1 MEQRSLGESP
11 LHVQP
16 VVFGAWAIGGWYW
29 GGTDDARSV
38 RAIHASIDAGVTAID
53 TAPMYGCGHSE
64 EVVGKALVGRRDRV
78 VVMSKVGLRWDDT
91 GGAHF
96 FDDWDDD
103 ANPLPIHRN
112 LSARSVRL
120 EVDRSLG
127 RLGVDVLDLVQCHW
141 PDPTTE
147 VEETMDALAGI
158 VRAGKARAIGVS
170 NFSPALLERARAEL
184 ARHGLPLAS
193 TQPRYSLLKRG
204 IEGDVLPWCRAHGV
218 GTIVYSPMEQGLL
231 TGKVGLDRVFA
242 QDDGRSLDPAF
253 SMENR
258 KRVLAAIDET
268 ADLCADHGCTPAQL
282 ALAWCHHQPGV
293 TAAIAGARTPEQ
305 AVENARAAS
314 IELTAEQVQR
324 LSAAFD
330 FTLAG

>member
-1 MEQRSLGESP
+1 MEERSLGESP
-11 LHVQP
+11 LRVQP

-38 RAIHASIDAGVTAID
+38 RAIQASIDAGVCAID

-64 EVVGKALVGRRDRV
+64 RVVGTALVGRRDRV
-78 VVMSKVGLRWDDT
+78 TLMTKVGLRWDDT

-112 LSARSVRL
+112 LSAVSVRL

-127 RLGVDVLDLVQCHW
+127 RLGVDVIDLVQCHW
-141 PDPTTE
+141 PDPSTE
-147 VEETMDALAGI
+147 IEESMDALAGV

-170 NFSPALLERARAEL
+170 NFKPELLERARAEL
-184 ARHGLPLAS
+184 SRHGLPLAS
-193 TQPRYSLLKRG
+193 TQPRYSMVRRDIEAG
-204 IEGDVLPWCRAHGV
+204 ILPWCRDHGV
-218 GTIVYSPMEQGLL
+218 GAIVYSPMEQGLL

-242 QDDGRSLDPAF
+242 KDDGRSEDPAF
-253 SMENR
+253 SAENR
-258 KRVLAAIDET
+258 TRVLQGIEAT
-268 ADLCADHGCTPAQL
+268 ADLCATHGCTAAQL

-293 TAAIAGARTPEQ
+293 TAAIAGARSPEQ
-305 AVENARAAS
+305 AIENAKAAS
-314 IELTAEQVQR
+314 IELAAADLAR
-324 LSAAFD
+324 LGAAFA
-330 FTLAG
+330 FRLEA

>member
-1 MEQRSLGESP
+1 MQTRALGAGP
-11 LHVQP
+11 LEVQP
-16 VVFGAWAIGGWYW
+16 VIFGAWAVGGWYW

-38 RAIHASIDAGVTAID
+38 RAIQASIDAGVTAID

-64 EVVGKALVGRRDRV
+64 RVVGRALAGRRDAV
-78 VVMSKVGLRWDDT
+78 TLMTKVGLRWDDT

-112 LSARSVRL
+112 LSAASVRL
-120 EVDRSLG
+120 EVDRSLE
-127 RLGVDVLDLVQCHW
+127 RLGVEVIDLIQCHW

-147 VEETMDALAGI
+147 VEETMDALAGV

-170 NFSPALLERARAEL
+170 NFPPALLERAAAEL
-184 ARHGLPLAS
+184 ARHGLPLSS

-204 IEGDVLPWCRAHGV
+204 IESDVLPWCRDHGV
-218 GTIVYSPMEQGLL
+218 GAIVYSPMEQGLL
-231 TGKVGLDRVFA
+231 TGKVGPDRVFPE
-242 QDDGRSLDPAF
+242 DDGRGLDPAF
-253 SMENR
+253 SQANR
-258 KRVLAAIDET
+258 VRVLEAIAAT
-268 ADLCADHGCTPAQL
+268 ADICAAHGCTPAQL

-305 AVENARAAS
+305 AVENAKAAS
-314 IELTAEQVQR
+314 IQLTAEEVQR
-324 LSAAFD
+324 LTATFGFEIAR
-330 FTLAG
+330 